1 MVTPHCIAHSQLPSK
16 NAVVTYLCI
25 MGVLATLAV
34 VVSLLL
40 FVAYLVQL
48 LIMSVGECVQ
58 AFNSLDP
65 LVRVL
70 FFALATV
77 LVMWR
82 ASSMMK
88 VKHEY

>member
-16 NAVVTYLCI
+16 NAIVTYLCI
-25 MGVLATLAV
+25 MGILATLAIA
-34 VVSLLL
+34 VSFLL

-58 AFNSLDP
+58 AFNSFDP

-82 ASSMMK
+82 ASYRLK
-88 VKHEY
+88 VRHEC